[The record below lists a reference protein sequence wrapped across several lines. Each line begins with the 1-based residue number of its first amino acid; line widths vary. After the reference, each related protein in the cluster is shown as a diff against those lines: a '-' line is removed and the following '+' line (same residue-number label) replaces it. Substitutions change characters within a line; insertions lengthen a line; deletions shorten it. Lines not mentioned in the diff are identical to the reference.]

1 MTTILCEYVNKKGNT
16 VICLANEWNDGVIAI
31 DVDNMEKT
39 YLSSFP
45 IDDIFSDCMSENE
58 IYFNNEY
65 IDSLLQ
71 YLDEEEN
78 KDLKQYI
85 LSNNITILND
95 KHEEVEL

>member
-1 MTTILCEYVNKKGNT
+1 MTSIFCEYINQRGHT
-16 VICLANEWNDGVIAI
+16 VICLVNEWNDGVIAI

-45 IDDIFSDCMSENE
+45 IDDIFSNCMPENE

-71 YLDEEEN
+71 YLEEEEN

-95 KHEEVEL
+95 KYEEV